1 MADPFF
7 YLYMKNILLLSF
19 ILISINLNCQFKHD
33 YIWTLGSPNP
43 TTSPRNF
50 ILNFNDGQLQ
60 INQFPLNL
68 NFRTVNPNF
77 SNNNGQLQC
86 YSNGC
91 IIMNKSGNLMENGA
105 NLNPGFIQEGTW
117 CEQGYPGGN
126 QSHLFLPD
134 PKDSNEIWLFHS
146 AVSESILYPQP
157 TFLRYSKVDLS
168 YNNGLG
174 KVIEKNTKIVID
186 SMITFG
192 ELSATRHANNIDWWI
207 VSPTARP
214 DTLFRT
220 FLLTGNGLQGPFEQ
234 HIGKP
239 LDYIYSGGGAFKIN
253 PQGTKMARY
262 GDGGQGVYLYDFDR
276 QTGQLSHFMELDT
289 PKYASLG
296 GAEFSPSG
304 RYLYVS
310 TRRELF
316 QYDMEATDIGKSV
329 IRIDSLDGF
338 KTWTTVTFG
347 NLQLGPDC
355 RIYVVPTTSVEYF
368 GVIHH
373 PDNKGKDCDFR
384 PHSIKLPFPN
394 QLTRVY
400 YPNYRTGLAPICD
413 STIRFVTNNSE
424 IRNYLKTIS
433 VYPNPATEE
442 LQILLSGT
450 LNYKSQIELINHLG
464 QTVIKNILEPGT
476 ESLSL
481 KIQQV
486 APGIYLLKLEDKNGL
501 IGLEKV
507 IIQ

>member
-1 MADPFF
+1 MKL
-7 YLYMKNILLLSF
+7 LYF
-19 ILISINLNCQFKHD
+19 ILIYMQGLTLFAQYKHD
-33 YIWTLGSPNP
+33 YTWTMGYIGNTNDPQNY
-43 TTSPRNF
+43 
-50 ILNFNDGQLQ
+50 ILDFNNGKLQ
-60 INQFPLNL
+60 VYKYPLNAMF
-68 NFRTVNPNF
+68 NTVNANY
-77 SNNNGQLQC
+77 SDQNGSLMA

-91 IIMNKSGNLMENGA
+91 ILLNKQGNLMENGD
-105 NLNPGFIQEGTW
+105 NLNPGFIQQGTW

-126 QSHLFLPD
+126 QSHFFLQD
-134 PKDSNEIWLFHS
+134 PKNLDLIWLFHNS
-146 AVSESILYPQP
+146 YSESIQYPTS
-157 TFLRYSKVDLS
+157 TFLRISKIDLS

-373 PDNKGKDCDFR
+373 PDNKGKDCDFK
-384 PHSIKLPFPN
+384 PHSLLLPSYGR
-394 QLTRVY
+394 LTRIY
-400 YPNYRTGLAPICD
+400 YPNYRTGVAAICD

-424 IRNYLKTIS
+424 IKNYLKTIS
-433 VYPNPATEE
+433 VYPNPATDMIHIT
-442 LQILLSGT
+442 LAGT
-450 LNYKSQIELINHLG
+450 LINNSNIDLIDAMG
-464 QTVIKNILEPGT
+464 KIIFTQTLEQGKDRTQMNIQYYP
-476 ESLSL
+476 S
-481 KIQQV
+481 
-486 APGIYLLKLEDKNGL
+486 GIYFLKLQDQSGIL
-501 IGLEKV
+501 GLEKIV
-507 IIQ
+507 IN